1 MNTEIEYARLNA
13 LLNKLK
19 ASWLDAFAKTEE
31 NKANKAKSEGAKAA

>member
-19 ASWLDAFAKTEE
+19 ASWLDAFAKTAE
-31 NKANKAKSEGAKAA
+31 NKAKGEAKKAA